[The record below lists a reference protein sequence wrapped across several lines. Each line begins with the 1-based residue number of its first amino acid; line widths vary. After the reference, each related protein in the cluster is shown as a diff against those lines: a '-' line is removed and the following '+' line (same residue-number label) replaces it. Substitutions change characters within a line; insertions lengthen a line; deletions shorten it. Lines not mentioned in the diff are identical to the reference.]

1 MEATGY
7 TPRVWMEVPDLA
19 ELVQRPG
26 PFLTV
31 QLATEASVENAS
43 QRNEQR
49 WQARREEL
57 ASSETPKDVLDVV
70 DPLIADAHLR
80 GETLFVVASAEGLHH
95 ASHWPGLPFRE
106 FSYWQALPVL
116 APLLDL
122 RQSLPPHVLVVADRS
137 GADITA
143 VGTEVS
149 HRSLDGDL
157 EQGRKVHGGGWSHRR
172 FQERAENA
180 WKRNAKDVA
189 DAVSRLAR
197 QVDAQLVALTGDVRA
212 VQLLQDALPKEVTA
226 LVEVMDGS
234 RSVDGSPGV
243 DSQQLNAALAAISAH
258 DTTAL
263 LDKLAEE
270 QGHNGRGAQGAKAT
284 AAALAMAQ
292 VQVLLVHD
300 DPTDARTAWFGPDPT
315 LVAVTAEE
323 LRDLG
328 VDEPQSGRLVD
339 VFIRTALAT
348 GAGVRIVPEAGRV
361 QEDVAA
367 ILRWA

>member
-1 MEATGY
+1 MEA
-7 TPRVWMEVPDLA
+7 PDLA

-31 QLATEASVENAS
+31 QLATEASIENAA
-43 QRNEQR
+43 QRNQQR

-57 ASSETPKDVLDVV
+57 ASSEAPEDVLDVV
-70 DPLIADAHLR
+70 DPLIPDAHLH
-80 GETLFVVASAEGLHH
+80 GETLFVVASGEGLHH
-95 ASHWPGLPFRE
+95 ASHWPGLPLRE
-106 FSYWQALPVL
+106 FGCWQTLPVL

-149 HRSLDGDL
+149 HLSVDGDL
-157 EQGRKVHGGGWSHRR
+157 EHGRKVHIGGWSHRR
-172 FQERAENA
+172 YQERAENV

-189 DAVSRLAR
+189 DAVSRLVL
-197 QVDAQLVALTGDVRA
+197 QVDAELVALTGDVRA
-212 VQLLQDALPKEVTA
+212 VQLLQAVLPKEVVA
-226 LVEVMDGS
+226 LVQVLDGS

-243 DSQQLNAALAAISAH
+243 DSQQLNAALAAVSAH

-270 QGHNGRGAQGAKAT
+270 QGQDDRGAEGAKDT

-300 DPTDARTAWFGPDPT
+300 DPTDSRTAWFGSDPT
-315 LVAVTAEE
+315 LVALTADE

-328 VDEPQSGRLVD
+328 VDEPQSGRLID
-339 VFIRTALAT
+339 VFLRSALGT

-361 QEDVAA
+361 RENVAA

>member
-1 MEATGY
+1 M
-7 TPRVWMEVPDLA
+7 
-19 ELVQRPG
+19 
-26 PFLTV
+26 
-31 QLATEASVENAS
+31 
-43 QRNEQR
+43 
-49 WQARREEL
+49 
-57 ASSETPKDVLDVV
+57 
-70 DPLIADAHLR
+70 
-80 GETLFVVASAEGLHH
+80 
-95 ASHWPGLPFRE
+95 
-106 FSYWQALPVL
+106 
-116 APLLDL
+116 
-122 RQSLPPHVLVVADRS
+122 
-137 GADITA
+137 
-143 VGTEVS
+143 
-149 HRSLDGDL
+149 
-157 EQGRKVHGGGWSHRR
+157 HGGGWSHRR